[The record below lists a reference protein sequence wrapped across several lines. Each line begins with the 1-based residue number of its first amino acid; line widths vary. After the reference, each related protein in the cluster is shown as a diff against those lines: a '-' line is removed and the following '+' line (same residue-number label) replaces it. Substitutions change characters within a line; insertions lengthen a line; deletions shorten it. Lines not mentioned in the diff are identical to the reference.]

1 MAGVPHTVCRV
12 GTRVRGFVVTVLVLL
27 GVAVAP
33 GAVGSAT
40 GAQCVGTPWLLY
52 AVRSDTGHLS
62 EIDYC
67 DGGGFQPER
76 EVSSADWRQYSQ
88 IVPSGDGVYALTRD
102 GVLLW
107 HGQDRPDDPL
117 AAPVSVGLSA
127 DWSRYA
133 LLAVGNGYLV
143 GVSDRTEVF
152 RPGGAGG
159 WVGAQ
164 PPTSTLAQ
172 NHFPLIH
179 VRDGSFA
186 EAVNRG
192 WHLRVWGVGASTR
205 LYSSGALPPEVF
217 SVTGG
222 EPALFGI
229 GPDRSLV
236 RLAQAIRYVRD
247 SSGNLIICPVA
258 EPADWQITSTF
269 PGNYQ
274 AVFAAP
280 NGMPLRTPTLGQKP
294 AQNFACGV
302 DPVPVE
308 WQ

>member
-1 MAGVPHTVCRV
+1 M
-12 GTRVRGFVVTVLVLL
+12 
-27 GVAVAP
+27 
-33 GAVGSAT
+33 
-40 GAQCVGTPWLLY
+40 QWLLY

-67 DGGGFQPER
+67 DGFQGESD
-76 EVSSADWRQYSQ
+76 VSAADWRQYSQ
-88 IVPSGDGVYALTRD
+88 IVPSGDGVYALTGN

-107 HGQDRPDDPL
+107 YRQDRPDDPL
-117 AAPVSVGLSA
+117 AAPVSVGASVG
-127 DWSRYA
+127 WSHYA
-133 LLAVGNGYLV
+133 LLSAGNGYLV
-143 GVSDRTEVF
+143 GVSDRTDVF

-159 WVGAQ
+159 WGGAQ
-164 PPTSTLAQ
+164 PPTSPLAQ
-172 NHFPLIH
+172 NHYPLTHI
-179 VRDGSFA
+179 RDGSFA
-186 EAVNRG
+186 ETVNRG
-192 WHLRVWGVGASTR
+192 WHLRVWGSGSATR
-205 LYSSGALPPEVF
+205 LFSSGALPPEVF

-258 EPADWQITSTF
+258 EPADWQVISAF

-280 NGMPLRTPTLGQKP
+280 DGRPLRPPNLGQKP
-294 AQNFACGV
+294 AQDFACGL
-302 DPVPVE
+302 DPLPVE